1 MPEVVQAPRRVDA
14 GKRSGSLP
22 PRNDAV
28 WIRGPLAEREHPRT
42 ERLAFDAQSLDG
54 VNGLGSSITFRRLPV
69 FVAASTSVGAFFSWR
84 LPLRITSVALSIV
97 RRSPRRSSQRS
108 AASSERRAR

>member
-1 MPEVVQAPRRVDA
+1 
-14 GKRSGSLP
+14 
-22 PRNDAV
+22 
-28 WIRGPLAEREHPRT
+28 
-42 ERLAFDAQSLDG
+42 
-54 VNGLGSSITFRRLPV
+54 LPV